1 MHLHLNEVVCDPF
14 FFVLNSVLLGVVW
27 ESKDEQYLV

>member
-1 MHLHLNEVVCDPF
+1 MKWYCAP

-27 ESKDEQYLV
+27 ESKDEQCLV